1 MSDAHARPRSAFVAA
16 ARQRVRTALELA
28 ARRTPEDGARVVA
41 ELTELGCEAQALG
54 FQSLAELARRGC
66 DQARLLGR
74 DLTATTACARTA
86 REIARALDA
95 LEREPVSEPTAA
107 PRAGGRVL
115 VIDDSPLNMAV
126 VCDLLERGGFT
137 TRQAE
142 DADTAVAEVAR
153 FRPDVV
159 LVDVQM
165 PDSTPAELCA
175 RMRAAAS
182 APMQV
187 LLFSGMP
194 DPALAEL
201 ANQVGADGSLSK
213 ERGPDAIVD
222 EIELACRKVQR

>member
-1 MSDAHARPRSAFVAA
+1 MSDAHARPDSAFITA

-28 ARRTPEDGARVVA
+28 ARRTAEDGARVVA
-41 ELTELGCEAQALG
+41 ELTSLGSDAHDLG
-54 FQSLAELARRGC
+54 LESIAALARRGSE
-66 DQARLLGR
+66 QARLLGR
-74 DLTATTACARTA
+74 ELTATTACARTA
-86 REIARALDA
+86 REIVRALDA
-95 LEREPVSEPTAA
+95 LERELAA
-107 PRAGGRVL
+107 PTTDTRAAKVL

-142 DADTAVAEVAR
+142 DGKSAIAEVAR

-165 PDSTPAELCA
+165 PDSTPAEMCA

-194 DPALAEL
+194 DAALAEL
-201 ANQVGADGSLSK
+201 AKQVGADGSLSK
-213 ERGPDAIVD
+213 ERGPDGIVD
-222 EIELACRKVQR
+222 EVAKAYRKVRG

>member
-1 MSDAHARPRSAFVAA
+1 MSDAPARPESVFITA

-28 ARRTPEDGARVVA
+28 ARRTAEDGARVVA
-41 ELTELGCEAQALG
+41 ELTSLGSDAHELG
-54 FQSLAELARRGC
+54 FHSIAELARRGSE
-66 DQARLLGR
+66 QARMLGR
-74 DLTATTACARTA
+74 DRTATTACARTA

-95 LEREPVSEPTAA
+95 LERELAPAAA
-107 PRAGGRVL
+107 PTPDGARVL

-137 TRQAE
+137 TRQAG
-142 DADTAVAEVAR
+142 DGKSAIVEVAG

-182 APMQV
+182 SPMQV

-194 DPALAEL
+194 DAALAEL
-201 ANQVGADGSLSK
+201 AKQVGADGSLSK
-213 ERGPDAIVD
+213 ERGPDGIVD
-222 EIELACRKVQR
+222 EVTKAYRKVRG

>member
-1 MSDAHARPRSAFVAA
+1 MSEAHVRPESAFIAA

-28 ARRTPEDGARVVA
+28 SRRTAEDGARVVA
-41 ELTELGCEAQALG
+41 ELTSLGNDAHELG
-54 FQSLAELARRGC
+54 FHSIAELARRGSEH
-66 DQARLLGR
+66 ARMLGR
-74 DLTATTACARTA
+74 DLSATTACARTA

-95 LEREPVSEPTAA
+95 LEREPVPA
-107 PRAGGRVL
+107 PAPPPGAKVL

-142 DADTAVAEVAR
+142 DGKTALAEVAR

-165 PDSTPAELCA
+165 PDSTPAEMCA
-175 RMRAAAS
+175 RMRS
-182 APMQV
+182 ATRSPMQV

-194 DPALAEL
+194 DAALAEL
-201 ANQVGADGSLSK
+201 AKQVGADGSLSK
-213 ERGPDAIVD
+213 ERGPDGIVD
-222 EIELACRKVQR
+222 EVTKAYRKVRG

>member
-1 MSDAHARPRSAFVAA
+1 MSDAHARPESAFIAA

-28 ARRTPEDGARVVA
+28 ARRTAEDGARVVA
-41 ELTELGCEAQALG
+41 ELTSLGSDAHELG
-54 FQSLAELARRGC
+54 FHSIAELARRGSE
-66 DQARLLGR
+66 QARMLGR
-74 DLTATTACARTA
+74 ELTATTACARTA

-95 LEREPVSEPTAA
+95 LERELAPAAA
-107 PRAGGRVL
+107 PTPDARARVL

-126 VCDLLERGGFT
+126 VCDLLERGGFA
-137 TRQAE
+137 TRQAG
-142 DADTAVAEVAR
+142 DGKSAIAEVAG

-182 APMQV
+182 SRMQV

-194 DPALAEL
+194 DAALAEL
-201 ANQVGADGSLSK
+201 AKQVGADGSLSK
-213 ERGPDAIVD
+213 ERGPDGIVD
-222 EIELACRKVQR
+222 EVTKAYRKVRG